1 MAKVYRKITL
11 LFSLLCC
18 LGSVAVWAENP
29 VPGAGP
35 GLQLKLV
42 KGNNA
47 MSYGAPDVSLVQGWN
62 GTAFVIETKLYF
74 SQAGMWENGT
84 YGKWNCF
91 PRESWYGFYLQDTVN
106 EHEYRFGPYNMDW
119 DMNPANILLG
129 TVFHED
135 GGSWKKKAFKDPAS
149 PDPDEPQY
157 FTVPKADGYVR
168 MRVEY
173 VPGEKLAFSFAR
185 PGGEW
190 QQIYDRHTD
199 PDYALPARAIS
210 IDGIGFTVDTY
221 HNTSS
226 YGPVSFSYFKVSGN
240 GPAATTYF
248 TPTCDLS
255 SWIYYGYTRGEYFL
269 EGDPLPAPTSL
280 SVGERLEE
288 NDWATQLTWTKPESD
303 ETVESYKILRKAP
316 GGAWQEIA
324 SVPDNVTS
332 YMDSAANNF
341 PGKQIAYVYTV
352 SAVYDLAGDPTVGS
366 FSNEASAAPAAKGSL
381 AGTVQNEQGE
391 PLANARLILS
401 DATGEHLTANT
412 DDAGAFQLMDV
423 PYGTYALR
431 AFASG
436 YVLQTRTV
444 KSKDGAE
451 PEFFSLVADINAPQ
465 KPNLKSAVGVSPG
478 VIQLSFEIFD
488 DDITQVKIYRTGPD
502 GGKIFTMVEDNL
514 FLISELT
521 FDDITVADDQQYS
534 YRVQAIDA
542 ALWESPL
549 SDAVSGSTTAV
560 PVPQLALPVDGEVIL
575 EDLVIF
581 SWAEV
586 DDAKIYILELS
597 QDKSFAKGVKS
608 YEILA
613 QATEKDLSTTLLAQ
627 GAWFWRVRVILESG
641 AQSAFSP
648 ARSITIVNVN
658 QGASGAAFV
667 GLVNNRIAPKTT
679 GEPLGINIVLNKEA
693 YVTVRAFTAGGR
705 LIATILEREL
715 WPAKTEQRLDWQI
728 PDLDNGLYLIVVS
741 IENEGEAK
749 RQVIKQF
756 VVLD

>member
-1 MAKVYRKITL
+1 MRD
-11 LFSLLCC
+11 
-18 LGSVAVWAENP
+18 
-29 VPGAGP
+29 
-35 GLQLKLV
+35 
-42 KGNNA
+42 KGDYN
-47 MSYGAPDVSLVQGWN
+47 S
-62 GTAFVIETKLYF
+62 
-74 SQAGMWENGT
+74 
-84 YGKWNCF
+84 NCSF
-91 PRESWYGFYLQDTVN
+91 PFEGHCGFLLQDSVN
-106 EHEYRFGPYNMDW
+106 KHKYIIGPYNF
-119 DMNPANILLG
+119 NPPNTSWSNNPTNIPLG
-129 TVFHED
+129 IVFYEK
-135 GGSWKKKAFKDPAS
+135 GSDWKKQPFMDPDS
-149 PDPDEPQY
+149 PDPANPQY
-157 FTVPKADGYVR
+157 LTVPKADGYVR
-168 MRVEY
+168 LRVEY
-173 VPGEKLAFSFAR
+173 VPGEKLAISYAR

-190 QQIYDRHTD
+190 KQIYDRYQD
-199 PDYALPARAIS
+199 LAFPLPDTAIS
-210 IDGIGFTVDTY
+210 FNRIGFTVDIY
-221 HNTSS
+221 GVNHG
-226 YGPVSFSYFKVSGN
+226 YGPVSFSYFKVTGN
-240 GPAATTYF
+240 GPATTTYF
-248 TPTCDLS
+248 RPTCDFDV
-255 SWIYYGYTRGEYFL
+255 WQFIGYAARAEYFL
-269 EGDPLPAPTSL
+269 DGDALPAPTLL
-280 SVGERLEE
+280 SVEERLEE

-303 ETVESYKILRKAP
+303 ETVGSYKIVRKAP
-316 GGAWQEIA
+316 EGTWQTIA
-324 SVPDNVTS
+324 SVPGTVTS
-332 YMDSAANNF
+332 YMDEAANNF
-341 PGKQIAYVYTV
+341 PGKQIAYVYRV
-352 SAVYDLAGDPTVGS
+352 SAVYDLDGDPAVGS
-366 FSNEASAAPAAKGSL
+366 FSNEESAVPAAKGSL
-381 AGTVQNEQGE
+381 VGTVMNEQNE
-391 PLANARLILS
+391 PLANVKLVLS
-401 DATGEHLTANT
+401 DAAGDHLTALS